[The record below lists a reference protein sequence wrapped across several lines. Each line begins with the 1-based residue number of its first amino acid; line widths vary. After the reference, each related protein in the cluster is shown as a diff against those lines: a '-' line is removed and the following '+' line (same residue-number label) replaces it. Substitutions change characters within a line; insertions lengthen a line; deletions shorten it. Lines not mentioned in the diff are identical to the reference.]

1 MVLLAFEPTV
11 MILSKGNLR
20 QLIQGNTFLLSNLH
34 ESFENKKDKK
44 ALMIYAYKFIQKLR
58 FLAFL

>member
-1 MVLLAFEPTV
+1 